1 MKMKK
6 SILIGFLALLI
17 NANVSL
23 GQDIQSS
30 QVPSVV
36 INNFHKAF
44 PNASDVEWEQ
54 QGDLYKVEFET
65 GLLSTDHDAWYDQA
79 GKLTE
84 HKEDLSKRDLPQKVL
99 TKIRANFNSYRIDD
113 VKKITKG
120 NSIGYTLELKSF
132 TEELKVAFDAN
143 GNVLSQVLD

>member
-1 MKMKK
+1 MKR
-6 SILIGFLALLI
+6 SILIGFVALLF

-23 GQDIQSS
+23 GQDIPQS
-30 QVPSVV
+30 QVPSLV
-36 INNFHKAF
+36 INNFHKTF
-44 PNASDVEWEQ
+44 PNASDAEWEQ

-65 GLLSTDHDAWYDQA
+65 GLLSTDHDAWYDKA

-84 HKEDLSKRDLPQKVL
+84 HKEEISKRDLPQKVL
-99 TKIRANFNSYRIDD
+99 TTIKRDFNDYRIDD

-120 NSIGYTLELKSF
+120 NSIAYTLELKSF

-143 GNVLSQVLD
+143 GNVLSKALD